1 MPILCRRS
9 WMGEEIDVANRALT
23 AMESASQCSLVH
35 HGLASEA
42 RSKVWAIRSP
52 QSQAAPK
59 ISCLFLFLRS
69 LRPTGN
75 ASRSDAGVVFAA
87 ILDFV
92 FAVSNTVPH
101 SLNRIRQ

>member
-1 MPILCRRS
+1 VER
-9 WMGEEIDVANRALT
+9 
-23 AMESASQCSLVH
+23 
-35 HGLASEA
+35 
-42 RSKVWAIRSP
+42 AIRSP
-52 QSQAAPK
+52 QPQAAPK
-59 ISCLFLFLRS
+59 ISCLSLFFCDLCAPSR
-69 LRPTGN
+69 N